1 MQYQPAHPVF
11 TCSCCLQGGP
21 ALQVAQ
27 VAKPIKMMHKVQQK
41 VSSPDGC
48 PGQSLLPLIS
58 MEPAKVV
65 IGIHI
70 AIGQQLAS
78 CVAATSVVDE
88 AL

>member
-1 MQYQPAHPVF
+1 M
-11 TCSCCLQGGP
+11 
-21 ALQVAQ
+21 VAQ
-27 VAKPIKMMHKVQQK
+27 VI
-41 VSSPDGC
+41 
-48 PGQSLLPLIS
+48 SLLPLIS
-58 MEPAKVV
+58 MVPAKVV